1 MILPI
6 SGINNNNYYRGQSF
20 KGSALL
26 SNNTAS
32 AYKKL
37 DVNSADYIKYI
48 YNRVKNWCKEVVEIN
63 VETGRLQKIVQSD
76 EPYIFIMNHTT
87 TQGRDINAAKFF
99 NTLLYREYIYHS
111 KAETCPR
118 SKILANTG
126 VLKTAKDGGKELEWM
141 GVVPVYAGLADKDKQ
156 FKNASVIKNLAK
168 QIIDGKTNLFIF
180 PEGALAALTFL
191 PMKYKFQP
199 GVSAII
205 KKVLEVRDKIKVIP
219 LGFAHNKKESAI
231 HIGDEVIFSKKDGN
245 YFAGKGNADSPFFDA
260 DLKTLWEDN
269 DSIMLTES
277 GKPVQISNVV
287 PFISGILMKN
297 LECCS
302 KEAKQ
307 DLNKDDKKIYKI

>member
-126 VLKTAKDGGKELEWM
+126 VLKKAKDGGKELEWM

-219 LGFAHNKKESAI
+219 LGFAILFVAVCGLNSFHIVPEPVRLFLIEFDVFLLTMAMFALGVETNFNKI
-231 HIGDEVIFSKKDGN
+231 
-245 YFAGKGNADSPFFDA
+245 KGLGWKP
-260 DLKTLWEDN
+260 
-269 DSIMLTES
+269 IMLA
-277 GKPVQISNVV
+277 G
-287 PFISGILMKN
+287 LMF
-297 LECCS
+297 LWLVFGGM
-302 KEAKQ
+302 AV
-307 DLNKDDKKIYKI
+307 NKVLYLL

>member
-1 MILPI
+1 M
-6 SGINNNNYYRGQSF
+6 NNNNYYRGQSF

-126 VLKTAKDGGKELEWM
+126 VLKKAKDGGKELEWM

-245 YFAGKGNADSPFFDA
+245 YFAGKGNADRKS
-260 DLKTLWEDN
+260 
-269 DSIMLTES
+269 
-277 GKPVQISNVV
+277 VV
-287 PFISGILMKN
+287 
-297 LECCS
+297 
-302 KEAKQ
+302 
-307 DLNKDDKKIYKI
+307 

>member
-26 SNNTAS
+26 SNNTVS

-126 VLKTAKDGGKELEWM
+126 VLKKAKDGGKELEWM

-205 KKVLEVRDKIKVIP
+205 KK
-219 LGFAHNKKESAI
+219 F
-231 HIGDEVIFSKKDGN
+231 
-245 YFAGKGNADSPFFDA
+245 
-260 DLKTLWEDN
+260 
-269 DSIMLTES
+269 
-277 GKPVQISNVV
+277 
-287 PFISGILMKN
+287 
-297 LECCS
+297 
-302 KEAKQ
+302 
-307 DLNKDDKKIYKI
+307 